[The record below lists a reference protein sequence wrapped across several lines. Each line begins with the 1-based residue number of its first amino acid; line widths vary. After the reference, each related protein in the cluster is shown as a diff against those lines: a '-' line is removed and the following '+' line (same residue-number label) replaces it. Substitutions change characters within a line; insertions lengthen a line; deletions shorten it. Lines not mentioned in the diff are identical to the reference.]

1 MSLIA
6 DLGQRGYA
14 MDKGRIVSSLSGKEL
29 RNRDLLLHYLAI

>member
-14 MDKGRIVSSLSGKEL
+14 MDKGRIVSSLSGEEL
-29 RNRDLLLHYLAI
+29 RKRDLLLQYLAI